1 MCQFLRRAHGVN
13 LLKNV
18 VGVSLKNHKPPQRNC
33 NGLENATTKKKNE
46 LRRSQT
52 GHVDTMV

>member
-33 NGLENATTKKKNE
+33 NGLENATTKKKKKMN
-46 LRRSQT
+46 
-52 GHVDTMV
+52 

>member
-18 VGVSLKNHKPPQRNC
+18 VGVSLKITNHH
-33 NGLENATTKKKNE
+33 NAI
-46 LRRSQT
+46 
-52 GHVDTMV
+52 VMV